1 VLHLPQ
7 QVDVRPTGQ
16 SSLRVTHSFDAHFDA
31 AAHSSP
37 SAPAPL
43 HIEEM
48 GRPGSGDFSDGP
60 PPATAPAR
68 LLSLGAS
75 QQSMAVAQSAVPHM
89 QHSGLAPQGSAV
101 PTQTDWGGR
110 DGNGAAPVQQQL
122 SQPALASVNNSLYR
136 NMAGWVASC
145 HAPVAS
151 SC

>member
-1 VLHLPQ
+1 M
-7 QVDVRPTGQ
+7 RPTGQ
-16 SSLRVTHSFDAHFDA
+16 TSLRVTHSFDAHFDA

-68 LLSLGAS
+68 LRSLVTS
-75 QQSMAVAQSAVPHM
+75 QQSMAVAQSAAPHV
-89 QHSGLAPQGSAV
+89 QQSGLAPQGSDV
-101 PTQTDWGGR
+101 PTQTDWGGG
-110 DGNGAAPVQQQL
+110 DGAAPVQQQL

-136 NMAGWVASC
+136 NMAG
-145 HAPVAS
+145 
-151 SC
+151 

>member
-1 VLHLPQ
+1 MLRSTQ

-60 PPATAPAR
+60 PPATAPSR
-68 LLSLGAS
+68 LISLGTS
-75 QQSMAVAQSAVPHM
+75 QQSMAVAQSADPRV
-89 QHSGLAPQGSAV
+89 QHSRLAPQGSDV

-110 DGNGAAPVQQQL
+110 DGDGAAPVQQQL
-122 SQPALASVNNSLYR
+122 SQPVLASVNNSLYR

-145 HAPVAS
+145 HAP
-151 SC
+151 